1 PSAAPPRFTSSRPNR
16 CASCRLRIMSA
27 PARRVALK
35 MRLLHPFLRAEKCG
49 RVGRRP
55 DSVAGGVGLGPAC
68 GAAPLSL
75 ARAPLRGPL
84 VSLYLLWSRRDL
96 LAAAESRP
104 SWWGLPLLAAGLA
117 LRFAGTYLYFDWLGL
132 AALFPSLMGLALL
145 AGGLPALR
153 WSWPAVLFLA

>member
-1 PSAAPPRFTSSRPNR
+1 MRDCFDKAVRSLLALPPAARAGWFAAACLLWVFWPS
-16 CASCRLRIMSA
+16 
-27 PARRVALK
+27 
-35 MRLLHPFLRAEKCG
+35 
-49 RVGRRP
+49 
-55 DSVAGGVGLGPAC
+55 LGPLSDRW
-68 GAAPLSL
+68 GHDPQYSHGYLVPLF
-75 ARAPLRGPL
+75 
-84 VSLYLLWSRRDL
+84 SLYLLWSRRDL

-153 WSWPAVLFLA
+153 WSWPAVLFLAFMVPLPFRLETALS